1 MTIVHMSEKG
11 QIVVPKEARDKRGF
25 AGGSA
30 FAFLESRNGDL
41 IFRPVKT
48 EPKLTLIEHL
58 REFKGVEIPKTRV
71 HCPPRM

>member
-11 QIVVPKEARDKRGF
+11 QIVVPKEVRDKHGF
-25 AGGSA
+25 GNGSV

-41 IFRPVKT
+41 IFRPMKT

-58 REFKGVEIPKTRV
+58 RKFKGVEIPKLRV
-71 HCPPRM
+71 HCPPRL